1 MIKYGLIR
9 RNKLRYKLSKNA
21 REIKLGEV
29 LLVGSLCSGGFIAL
43 DKKGQDSYRK
53 IIDSDVD
60 PDNLVESEEEILN
73 NLLAIGI
80 IDSNLIQNKH
90 SKIMAAYFHV
100 TDLCNY
106 NCIGCYSQNYK
117 DLSNGDLSTEECFLV
132 LEKLKELGVETLM
145 ISGGEPLTRKDIFKI
160 LEYAKCKCDFK
171 VILASNGSM
180 INTDNSKILGKYV
193 DLLKIAIDGY
203 KEDVSYIRP
212 KGSFN
217 SSVNACKIA
226 KEQGINVS
234 FVATL
239 HKLNYNMA
247 DEYID
252 LAKKLGVPI
261 TFSVLTCDLNDEIYS
276 KYIMNYDDMKDFI
289 SQNSNSDNMEDFP
302 SSNLESLGFKED
314 CGFGKK
320 LISIASNG
328 DIFPCHMLHFEELK
342 LGNILRL
349 DKNDLSRNF
358 SVRNDRCDSCDYK
371 YICGMGCPARS
382 YLTYRDFNHIDIYCN
397 IYKSQYKEIEEYL
410 NTLIV

>member
-1 MIKYGLIR
+1 MIR
-9 RNKLRYKLSKNA
+9 RNKLRYKLSNNA

-43 DKKGQDSYRK
+43 DKKGQNSYRK
-53 IIDSDVD
+53 IIESDVEPND
-60 PDNLVESEEEILN
+60 LVKSEKEIFN
-73 NLLAIGI
+73 NMLAIGI

-106 NCIGCYSQNYK
+106 NCIG
-117 DLSNGDLSTEECFLV
+117 
-132 LEKLKELGVETLM
+132 
-145 ISGGEPLTRKDIFKI
+145 RKDIFKI
-160 LEYAKCKCDFK
+160 LEYAKCNCGFK

-180 INTDNSKILGKYV
+180 INRDNAGNIGKYV

-203 KEDVSYIRP
+203 KEDINYIRP
-212 KGSFN
+212 KGSF
-217 SSVNACKIA
+217 SSSINACKIA

-247 DEYID
+247 DEYIE
-252 LAKKLGVPI
+252 LAERLGVPI
-261 TFSVLTCDLNDEIYS
+261 TFSVLTCDINDVIYS
-276 KYIMNYDDMKDFI
+276 KYIMNYDDMKNFI
-289 SQNSNSDNMEDFP
+289 SQNSNSDNVEDFP
-302 SSNLESLGFKED
+302 SSNLERLGFKED

-320 LISIASNG
+320 IISIASNG

-349 DKNDLSRNF
+349 DKNEISSKF
-358 SVRNDRCDSCDYK
+358 SIKNDRCDSCDYK

-382 YLTYRDFNHIDIYCN
+382 YLTYRDFNHSDIYCN
-397 IYKSQYKEIEEYL
+397 IYKSQYKKIEEYL

>member
-1 MIKYGLIR
+1 M
-9 RNKLRYKLSKNA
+9 RYKLSNNA

-43 DKKGQDSYRK
+43 DKKGQNSYRK
-53 IIDSDVD
+53 IIESDVEPND
-60 PDNLVESEEEILN
+60 LVKSEKEIFN
-73 NLLAIGI
+73 NMLAIGI

-117 DLSNGDLSTEECFLV
+117 DLSNGDLSTEECFAV
-132 LEKLKELGVETLM
+132 LEELKKLGVETLI

-160 LEYAKCKCDFK
+160 LEYAKCNCGFK

-180 INTDNSKILGKYV
+180 INRDNAGNIGKYV

-203 KEDVSYIRP
+203 KEDINYIRP
-212 KGSFN
+212 KGSF
-217 SSVNACKIA
+217 SACKIA

-247 DEYID
+247 DEYIE
-252 LAKKLGVPI
+252 LAERLGVPI
-261 TFSVLTCDLNDEIYS
+261 TFSVLTCDINDVIYS
-276 KYIMNYDDMKDFI
+276 KYIMNYGDMKNFI
-289 SQNSNSDNMEDFP
+289 SQNSNSDNVEDFP
-302 SSNLESLGFKED
+302 SSNLERLGFKED

-320 LISIASNG
+320 IISIASNG

-349 DKNDLSRNF
+349 DKNEISSKF
-358 SVRNDRCDSCDYK
+358 SIKNDRCDSCDYK

-382 YLTYRDFNHIDIYCN
+382 YLTYRDFNHSDIYCN
-397 IYKSQYKEIEEYL
+397 IYKSQYKKIEEYL